1 MSNITELQNCPEISF
16 IEHMTL
22 QETEELTREH
32 YTRLYRE
39 LTGKE
44 PELGEADPINLI
56 IKAFCLIEYQTMQY
70 IEAKGRAELLPTST
84 GDALDNLA
92 ALVGIQRKSP
102 TKATATVRFTLSE
115 ARNEVVAIPLGTRV
129 KTQDGKYFNT
139 LAYGEIP
146 KGELFADVTV
156 RAQESGTGSSG
167 LLIGAINILVDPIPY
182 IASAVNIT
190 ESTGGLDTESDE
202 DLTRRVYLAPGV
214 YSSAGPRDAYEYYAR
229 AWRSDVADVQLDS
242 PQPYMVDVYFVIEDG
257 EELRLPNE
265 TELAGMQEY
274 LSAETI
280 RPLCDLVSCNAPT
293 EIPYSIE
300 ATYWIAESD
309 QKSTG
314 NIQSRIAAAVEEFQA
329 WQRKLGRDI
338 NPTEL
343 IAKLREAGAK
353 RVKLTAPEDI
363 TVSKI
368 QLPKCTSVSVTYGG
382 LEDD

>member
-139 LAYGEIP
+139 LSYGEIP

-156 RAQESGTGSSG
+156 QAQECGTGSSG

-182 IASAVNIT
+182 IAAAVNIT

-265 TELAGMQEY
+265 TELARMQEY

-293 EIPYSIE
+293 EIPYGIE

-343 IAKLREAGAK
+343 IARLREAGAK

>member
-44 PELGEADPINLI
+44 PELGDADPINLL

-70 IEAKGRAELLPTST
+70 IKAKGRAELLPTST
-84 GDALDNLA
+84 GEALDNLA

-129 KTQDGKYFNT
+129 KTVDGKYFST
-139 LAYGEIP
+139 LSYGEIP
-146 KGELFADVTV
+146 KGELFVEV
-156 RAQESGTGSSG
+156 PVQAQESGTGSTG

-182 IASAVNIT
+182 IAAAVNIT

-229 AWRSDVADVQLDS
+229 AWRSDVTDVQLDS

-280 RPLCDLVSCNAPT
+280 RPLCDLVSCKAPT
-293 EIPYSIE
+293 EIPYTIT

-314 NIQSRIAAAVEEFQA
+314 NIQSRIAAAVEDFQA
-329 WQRKLGRDI
+329 WQRKLGRDV

-343 IAKLREAGAK
+343 IARLREAGAK

-368 QLPKCTSVSVTYGG
+368 QLPKCVSVTVTYGG

>member
-115 ARNEVVAIPLGTRV
+115 ARNEAVAIPLGTRV

-139 LAYGEIP
+139 LSYGEIS

-156 RAQESGTGSSG
+156 QAQESGTGSSG

-182 IASAVNIT
+182 IAAAVNIT

-265 TELAGMQEY
+265 TELTGMQEY

-343 IAKLREAGAK
+343 IARLREAGAK